1 MRYVDGNI
9 GKPDLP
15 YGVIGEPQSVE
26 GARRNTPPTAFCFES
41 CAVNTGEPGRDC
53 HQRWPEFRVNDSEAN
68 NSPRPERARG
78 QEHVGKAGNSRRC
91 VRCGP
96 ATPERYGEDWIV

>member
-41 CAVNTGEPGRDC
+41 CAVNTGEPGRDVK
-53 HQRWPEFRVNDSEAN
+53 E
-68 NSPRPERARG
+68 G
-78 QEHVGKAGNSRRC
+78 
-91 VRCGP
+91 
-96 ATPERYGEDWIV
+96 GE

>member
-1 MRYVDGNI
+1 MLAMSANHTEIVIIVDESRTKIYKLERYVYGNI

-41 CAVNTGEPGRDC
+41 YAMNTGELVRDVK
-53 HQRWPEFRVNDSEAN
+53 E
-68 NSPRPERARG
+68 G
-78 QEHVGKAGNSRRC
+78 
-91 VRCGP
+91 
-96 ATPERYGEDWIV
+96 GE